1 MAIRKT
7 LSAACQDVS
16 AETACEIPHKAFPRK
31 RDGHG
36 GQERGN
42 QSDDPVR
49 GMSGKSVG
57 LRRWIVYGGRLAN
70 LGGQAFLPW
79 PLG

>member
-1 MAIRKT
+1 MLMSNPASRT
-7 LSAACQDVS
+7 AADHLSWPRSVS
-16 AETACEIPHKAFPRK
+16 
-31 RDGHG
+31 
-36 GQERGN
+36 
-42 QSDDPVR
+42 